1 MIEVIGKAKR
11 IDANRLVSVS
21 CVKEGDGFVIHYHF
35 SKDKDPE
42 MRDFSVEVPAG
53 EDVESLM
60 PLYANAEL
68 FESEATELYGVRFK
82 GNPSSGKRLF
92 LEEK

>member
-1 MIEVIGKAKR
+1 MKKV
-11 IDANRLVSVS
+11 IDAVKRLKAERLSS
-21 CVKEGDGFVIHYHF
+21 IACVKQGEGFVLYYHF
-35 SKDKDPE
+35 SNDKDPKLKE
-42 MRDFSVEVPAG
+42 LRVEVAAG
-53 EDVESLM
+53 EEVESLM

-68 FESEATELYGVRFK
+68 FESEATELYGVKFK